1 LTLLSIIQGAA
12 RELPVSAPTTVI
24 GNAETNVVTL
34 LQLAN
39 KEVLELLRQY
49 DWQAL
54 MAEGHFTTVAAETQT
69 TLAAAATDADI
80 FRICNDTMWDRTQ
93 AMKVFGPLTPEEWA
107 RKKANPAQASASYW
121 FRMRGNSILFY
132 PNPPAGNSIYF
143 EYLRGTAI
151 LDANGTTR
159 KAAWAADTDTCIL
172 NEELVRL
179 GVVWRFLQGRKL
191 DYAEEFRT
199 YEDARDHFAS
209 IDGAKPVIDMS
220 GEVESLTVTVPEGSW
235 VL

>member
-1 LTLLSIIQGAA
+1 MSLLSIIQGAA
-12 RELPVSAPTTVI
+12 RELPVSVPSTVI
-24 GNAETNVVTL
+24 GNSETNIVTL

-54 MAEGHFTTVAAETQT
+54 LAEATFTTVATETQT
-69 TLAAAATDADI
+69 TLAVVAPDL
-80 FRICNDTMWDRTQ
+80 FRICNETMWDRTQ
-93 AMKVFGPLTPEEWA
+93 SKTIGGPLNAQQWQ
-107 RKKANPAQASASYW
+107 RMRAQAAQAGVTNW
-121 FRMRGNSILFY
+121 FRVRANSILFY
-132 PNPPAGNSIYF
+132 PTPAAGNSVYF
-143 EYLRGTAI
+143 EYLRNTPI
-151 LDANGTTR
+151 LDANGTT
-159 KAAWAADTDTCIL
+159 KKEAWAADTDTCIL

-199 YEDARDHFAS
+199 YQDALDKFAA
-209 IDGAKPVIDMS
+209 IDGAKPVIDMT
-220 GEVESLTVTVPEGSW
+220 GGHGDDLTVTVPEGSW